1 LTIPVN
7 GDIIIKLSD
16 EAGRS
21 GFDFGKSF
29 LEILKKYLTNQ
40 NESDIILKLSREDK
54 RSQQKSLKNFKKVL
68 DKLI

>member
-1 LTIPVN
+1 MAKRLTISVN

-29 LEILKKYLTNQ
+29 LEILKK
-40 NESDIILKLSREDK
+40 
-54 RSQQKSLKNFKKVL
+54 VL
-68 DKLI
+68 DKSK